1 MTGRGGPVWRSA
13 ARAAAAALIAA
24 LLALCGAEP
33 LAARASTAT
42 GPAQSAAAVVEAER
56 FTDESAT
63 CADGQR
69 RTACPGRA
77 GRRTDPRPADRRGHA
92 PAPPRSGVPPRPG
105 RAANPAAHARCPVLR
120 C

>member
-1 MTGRGGPVWRSA
+1 MTGWGGPVWRSA
-13 ARAAAAALIAA
+13 ARAAAAVLIAA

-33 LAARASTAT
+33 LVARAAAT

-69 RTACPGRA
+69 RAACPGRA
-77 GRRTDPRPADRRGHA
+77 GRR
-92 PAPPRSGVPPRPG
+92 VEPRPG
-105 RAANPAAHARCPVLR
+105 RRRVRASVPQRAGAARRPDRAAIAAARARCVVLR

>member
-1 MTGRGGPVWRSA
+1 MTGWGGPVWRSA

-33 LAARASTAT
+33 LAARAAAT
-42 GPAQSAAAVVEAER
+42 GPAQPAAAVVEAER
-56 FTDESAT
+56 FTDECAT

-69 RTACPGRA
+69 RAACPGRA
-77 GRRTDPRPADRRGHA
+77 GRRTAPRPADRRGHA
-92 PAPPRSGVPPRPG
+92 PASPRSGAAPRPD
-105 RAANPAAHARCPVLR
+105 RAANPAVHARCVVLR